1 MTEPRLSYDPDANAL
16 YVRLSKND
24 VAETLELSRSAYL
37 DVDAEGVPVGFE
49 ILNADPRLLAGLPK
63 LPEGTTLTDV
73 LRRNA
78 A

>member
-16 YVRLSKND
+16 YVRLSEND
-24 VAETLELSRSAYL
+24 VVETLELSRSAFL
-37 DVDAEGVPVGFE
+37 DVDSGGVPVGLE
-49 ILNADPRLLAGLPK
+49 ILNADPRLLAGLPI
-63 LPEGTTLTDV
+63 LPEGTTLIDV